1 MKFLCVG
8 CDEPMRLSDNEASG
22 EGNLRLV
29 FHCPRCDHDVA
40 MLTNSGETQ
49 VVQAMGVQIGS
60 NDVPAPRF
68 TALRSHMTN
77 MREDAFSENDAIEPG
92 WTRAA
97 LQRLAKHPTFIQP
110 VIRKTYTDFAQRNG
124 IGEVDLEVMDA
135 ARRELEKE

>member
-8 CDEPMRLSDNEASG
+8 CDEPMRLSDNEDSG

-29 FHCPRCDHDVA
+29 FHCPGCDHDVA

-49 VVQAMGVQIGS
+49 VVQSMGVQIGS
-60 NDVPAPRF
+60 SDVPAPRF
-68 TALRSHMTN
+68 AAVRSHMTN
-77 MREDAFSENDAIEPG
+77 MREDVFSGNELSELH
-92 WTRAA
+92 WTEEA

-110 VIRKTYTDFAQRNG
+110 VIRKTYTDFARRNG

-135 ARRELEKE
+135 ARQELE